1 MPSTVALRLAL
12 CRHGHLDAFR
22 ALVGEDSRLSRL
34 WWKLPNVKLYR
45 RNGQLDARQAHTNV
59 PAKRELNRA
68 DNQHQL
74 AMSLRGSWLPSQHW
88 LAKTLVEQ
96 AANDKL
102 CRLLRKMRSNLGLDK
117 VPKVKLC
124 RRTRL
129 DSRMP
134 SKQAINTNEAA
145 GYFRACICLPNSG

>member
-1 MPSTVALRLAL
+1 M
-12 CRHGHLDAFR
+12 
-22 ALVGEDSRLSRL
+22 
-34 WWKLPNVKLYR
+34 
-45 RNGQLDARQAHTNV
+45 
-59 PAKRELNRA
+59 
-68 DNQHQL
+68 
-74 AMSLRGSWLPSQHW
+74 PSQHW

-145 GYFRACICLPNSG
+145 GTFVPAYAFQTLVEATTRPTLQALGT

>member
-1 MPSTVALRLAL
+1 MPSEHCLEKTLGSPDSGGSYLR
-12 CRHGHLDAFR
+12 
-22 ALVGEDSRLSRL
+22 
-34 WWKLPNVKLYR
+34 PNVKLYR

-59 PAKRELNRA
+59 PAKRELKRA
-68 DNQHQL
+68 DNQHQV
-74 AMSLRGSWLPSQHW
+74 AMSLRGSWMPSQHW

-102 CRLLRKMRSNLGLDK
+102 CRLLRKMCSNLGLHQ